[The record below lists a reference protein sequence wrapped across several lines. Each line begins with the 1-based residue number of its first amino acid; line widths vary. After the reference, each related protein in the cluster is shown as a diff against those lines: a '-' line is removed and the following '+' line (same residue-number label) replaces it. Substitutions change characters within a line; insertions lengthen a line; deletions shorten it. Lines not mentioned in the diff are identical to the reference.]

1 MRACIPLDTWFF
13 ISTALQQQLQENY
26 LHAQLCCRLISYPIS
41 ESCHIHFMMV
51 IKRSC
56 RSLLLF
62 GCRDAETWYCLH
74 DLRPITLN
82 QSQAPATR
90 GHCPMASSAP
100 WDRSRKQGGGLGT
113 SSTLGFNCC
122 PLARILTLLLLQRG
136 RSATQGASPCGLH
149 AWLQGP
155 AHQAA
160 PRSYSS
166 CPGLRT
172 RVGGGLRQGPQVTS
186 CASRSPA
193 LMSLLCLGFHSRS
206 G

>member
-26 LHAQLCCRLISYPIS
+26 LHAQLCCRLIWYPIS

-82 QSQAPATR
+82 QSRAPATR

-100 WDRSRKQGGGLGT
+100 WDRSRKQGGV
-113 SSTLGFNCC
+113 
-122 PLARILTLLLLQRG
+122 LA
-136 RSATQGASPCGLH
+136 
-149 AWLQGP
+149 
-155 AHQAA
+155 QAA
-160 PRSYSS
+160 PWASTAALWQGSS
-166 CPGLRT
+166 LCSCCKEAAQPHRQPLPAASMPGCKAPRT
-172 RVGGGLRQGPQVTS
+172 RRLLRATRR
-186 CASRSPA
+186 APA
-193 LMSLLCLGFHSRS
+193 
-206 G
+206 